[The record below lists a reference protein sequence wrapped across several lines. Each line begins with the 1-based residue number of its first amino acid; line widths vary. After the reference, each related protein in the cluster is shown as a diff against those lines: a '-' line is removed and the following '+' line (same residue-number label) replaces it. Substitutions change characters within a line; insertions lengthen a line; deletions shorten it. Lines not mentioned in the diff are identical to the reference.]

1 MAALLENLRYD
12 PTASSNLSLADDAN
26 SSEGKFGIPRFAG
39 DPAALQEYSFRVTV
53 RQSREKMMDK
63 TEVKKMGPLGLRLIE
78 GLRGDAF
85 RLAQQLSTD

>member
-12 PTASSNLSLADDAN
+12 PTANSSLSLADGAN

-39 DPAALQEYSFRVTV
+39 DPAALQAYSFRVTV

-63 TEVKKMGPLGLRLIE
+63 TEGQEDGSLGSSTH
-78 GLRGDAF
+78 RGSQRRRIQAG
-85 RLAQQLSTD
+85 STTQH